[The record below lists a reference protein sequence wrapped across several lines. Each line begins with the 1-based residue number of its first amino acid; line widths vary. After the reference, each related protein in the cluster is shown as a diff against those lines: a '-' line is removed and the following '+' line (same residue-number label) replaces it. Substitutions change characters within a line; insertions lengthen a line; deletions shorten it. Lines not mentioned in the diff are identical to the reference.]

1 MFLGAML
8 FAVYWR
14 RLNTFTTLEFYEL
27 RFEGLPGTLMR
38 FWLAFRTSLIAMVAW
53 TGISLL
59 ALVKISQ
66 PVLGWG
72 KTETLALAIPLS
84 VLYVW
89 FSGYLGVVLSN
100 LVQVA
105 VLVVGST
112 VLAWRVLSAVGG
124 PHQLATRLDA
134 LGPSTLGIFPSAE
147 STVFPAI
154 ACIAWLIGTSI
165 GYGGDAAP
173 MGGAVEGQRI
183 LSSRTPKEACKMYVV
198 SEVTLFT
205 LVWLL
210 SVPCLA
216 AAVFWPQL
224 RSGQWDRELAY
235 GLLMTRYLTP
245 GLLGLVYV
253 AMLGGIISVVGDN
266 LNFGSQVL
274 LNDLYR
280 RHFVKHA
287 SERHYLLAGRCAI
300 FVVLGLS
307 LLVVY
312 KVQFVFNVAVFM
324 VGLSAAEMSANW
336 AQWWWWRFNGWA
348 RVAASF
354 GGGAC
359 YLAIALLWPGW
370 AWWNRMFLS
379 MGVATLLWV
388 IVALAT
394 APERNELLVAFY
406 RRARPLG

>member
-1 MFLGAML
+1 
-8 FAVYWR
+8 
-14 RLNTFTTLEFYEL
+14 
-27 RFEGLPGTLMR
+27 
-38 FWLAFRTSLIAMVAW
+38 
-53 TGISLL
+53 
-59 ALVKISQ
+59 
-66 PVLGWG
+66 
-72 KTETLALAIPLS
+72 
-84 VLYVW
+84 
-89 FSGYLGVVLSN
+89 
-100 LVQVA
+100 
-105 VLVVGST
+105 
-112 VLAWRVLSAVGG
+112 
-124 PHQLATRLDA
+124 
-134 LGPSTLGIFPSAE
+134 
-147 STVFPAI
+147 
-154 ACIAWLIGTSI
+154 
-165 GYGGDAAP
+165 
-173 MGGAVEGQRI
+173 
-183 LSSRTPKEACKMYVV
+183 MYVV

-216 AAVFWPQL
+216 AVVFWPQL
-224 RSGQWDRELAY
+224 RTGQWDRELAY
-235 GLLMTRYLTP
+235 GLLMTRYLSP

-274 LNDLYR
+274 LNDIYR
-280 RHFVKHA
+280 RHLVKHA
-287 SERHYLLAGRCAI
+287 SERHYLLAGRSAI

-348 RVAASF
+348 RVAASL

-370 AWWNRMFLS
+370 AWWNRMFVS
-379 MGVATLLWV
+379 MGISTVLW
-388 IVALAT
+388 ITVALAT

-406 RRARPLG
+406 RRAQPLGWWGPIGRLSGLPNPAAKLRFPIAAGLMLAFTGALAVMAYITGISQFYVGRYTSGVLLLGVLALAGTLFLVASPRYVDALLTSDERQQAVQSGAAATFGLHRVFSAVCFGASAVLGFQTIFLRGGMPSLTVCLAAIGGGLLLLRQGRRKQQTVEGN